1 MSIEVRSGR
10 IEDLPDL
17 STIYDHYVQHDHA
30 TFDTELQDRRAW
42 FDDHADS
49 GPHRLLV
56 AAGSDDQVLGYATSS
71 TFRARAAYA
80 TTVETTVY
88 LAAGATGRGIGSALY
103 GALLPIL
110 AAESLH
116 RAVAGIAL
124 PNDASLALHR
134 RFGYCD
140 VGTYSEVGH
149 KLGRFWDVHWMQREL
164 SPAD

>member
-1 MSIEVRSGR
+1 MSIDVRPGR
-10 IEDLPDL
+10 LDDLPCL
-17 STIYDHYVQHDHA
+17 TAIYDHYILRSHA
-30 TFDTELQDRRAW
+30 TFDTEPGERRPW
-42 FDDHADS
+42 FDGYAES

-56 AAGSDDQVLGYATSS
+56 ATGEQGAILGYATSS
-71 TFRARAAYA
+71 TFRARAAYG

-88 LAAGATGRGIGSALY
+88 LAPGAVGRGVGSALY

-110 AAESLH
+110 SSEGLH

-134 RFGYCD
+134 RFGYRD

-149 KLGRFWDVHWMQREL
+149 KFGQFWDVHWMQREL
-164 SPAD
+164 